1 MASFSAV
8 IDVDVGDDW
17 TVSSITLTVGDGP
30 ADLTGAQV
38 TALLYARDQLVPVA
52 TLTET
57 LVPGVGGL
65 TVAADRTTG
74 VLTEAW
80 IAALV
85 TSSIKAQDR
94 RDLTFPT
101 RLAILVTDSRGREVT
116 FLIIPFRPLD
126 RGSELPASG
135 VLS

>member
-1 MASFSAV
+1 MASFSPV
-8 IDVDVGDDW
+8 LDREVGDDW
-17 TVSSITLTVGDGP
+17 TVSGITLTDGGQPANLVG
-30 ADLTGAQV
+30 ATV
-38 TALLYARDQLVPVA
+38 TALFYARDQIAAVA
-52 TLTET
+52 TLTEA

-80 IAALV
+80 ISALV
-85 TSSIKAQDR
+85 TSDVKPQDR
-94 RDLTFPT
+94 RETRFPT
-101 RLAILVTDSRGREVT
+101 RLAILVTDSRGRERT

-126 RGSELPASG
+126 RGSETPATG